1 MENASNALLIAGGVL
16 LAILVLTLFIY
27 MFSNANTIGSAQ
39 DEKTKLARLAEWNA
53 EWEAYKKEVAY
64 GVDVLTVVNKAKQ
77 NNIEYNNDS
86 KYFVTIEINGT
97 DNNGIQITTNN
108 IRNYKKSVFKCEEI
122 RYSTETGRVNYMR
135 YSLITHLDSTV

>member
-1 MENASNALLIAGGVL
+1 
-16 LAILVLTLFIY
+16 

-86 KYFVTIEINGT
+86 KFTAKNIGRYLKDFVTIEINGT